1 MANMATHMGV
11 PAIALTTNLTIIT
24 ATSIPKKLHQENY
37 KPFNTTLKSLS
48 KLGKLDEALQLID
61 SEKPKR
67 LEIESCSSYLHACI
81 SAKSLRHGL
90 RLYHQLSDNLLKNP
104 ILKSKF
110 ITLFSVCGQLDEAR
124 KIFEQGLGIGDLPE
138 SVWVAMTIGY
148 LRNDHFKEAL
158 FLYCQMLSQGVD
170 PGNFAFSSALKA
182 CSKLAEIRVG
192 KAIHAQI
199 IKAESEPDQVVYNA
213 LLSLYTQSGCFED
226 ELKVFEGM
234 PDRNIVS
241 WNSMIAGL
249 IKKEKVFE
257 AFKTFRRMQKEGI
270 GFSWISFTTLLPLCA
285 QVTSVYSGKEIH
297 ARILKSNKIPDVL
310 VLNAV
315 MDMYAKCGEITYCRR
330 VFNGIDN
337 KDLTSWNTMLN
348 GCAVNGKIKEAFKLF
363 DEMIGFGI
371 RPDSVTFVTLLSGC
385 SHTGLLLQGKAL
397 FQRMNVEFG
406 IEPNLEH
413 YACLVDLV
421 GRAGRIEE
429 ALQIV
434 EKMPMKPSASIW
446 GSLLNACRLH
456 GYVPVAGVIAKKLFV
471 MEPENSGNYVM
482 LSNVYANASM
492 WKEVN
497 MMRELMEKKGMKKEV
512 GCSWI
517 QVKDKVH
524 TFVAGGGLEFRN
536 SDKYKKVQGTLME
549 ALTKSGYEP
558 DIGVVLHNVDEEVK
572 ADWVCG
578 HSEKLATVFGLI
590 HCGSRMP
597 IRITKN
603 LRICADCHTWM
614 KFVSDITKR
623 KIILRDTN
631 RFHHFDDG
639 SCSCKDYW

>member
-1 MANMATHMGV
+1 MGV
-11 PAIALTTNLTIIT
+11 PAIALSTNLTAIT
-24 ATSIPKKLHQENY
+24 ATSIPKKVQLETQRR
-37 KPFNTTLKSLS
+37 FNTTLKSLS
-48 KLGKLDEALQLID
+48 KAGKLDEALRLID
-61 SEKPKR
+61 SQKPKQ

-90 RLYHQLSDNLLKNP
+90 RLYHQLSENLLKNP

-124 KIFEQGLGIGDLPE
+124 RIFELGLGIEDLPE
-138 SVWVAMTIGY
+138 SIWVSMTIGY
-148 LRNDHFKEAL
+148 LRNGHFKEAL
-158 FLYCQMLSQGVD
+158 LLYCQMLSQGID

-182 CSKLAEIRVG
+182 CSKLGEIRVG
-192 KAIHAQI
+192 KSVHAQI
-199 IKAESEPDQVVYNA
+199 VKAESKPDQVVYNA
-213 LLSLYTQSGCFED
+213 LLRLYTESGCFED
-226 ELKVFEGM
+226 ELKVFEEM

-241 WNSMIAGL
+241 WNSKIAGL
-249 IKKEKVFE
+249 VKKEKVFE
-257 AFKTFRRMQKEGI
+257 AFETFRRMQKEGV
-270 GFSWISFTTLLPLCA
+270 GFSWISFNTLLPICA

-297 ARILKSNKIPDVL
+297 AQILKSNKIPDVL
-310 VLNAV
+310 VLNAL
-315 MDMYAKCGEITYCRR
+315 MDMYAKCGEITCCRR
-330 VFNGIDN
+330 VFEGIDN

-348 GCAVNGKIKEAFKLF
+348 GFAVNGEIKEALKLF
-363 DEMIGFGI
+363 EEMVGFRI
-371 RPDSVTFVTLLSGC
+371 QPDNVTFVTLLSGC
-385 SHTGLLLQGKAL
+385 SHAGLLLQGKAL
-397 FQRMNVEFG
+397 FQRMNAEFR

-413 YACLVDLV
+413 YACLVDLL

-434 EKMPMKPSASIW
+434 KKMPMKPSASIW

-456 GYVPVAGVIAKKLFV
+456 GYLPLAEAIAKELFV
-471 MEPENSGNYVM
+471 IEPENSGNYII

-492 WKEVN
+492 WKEVK
-497 MMRELMEKKGMKKEV
+497 MMRGLMEKKGMKKEV

-524 TFVAGGGLEFRN
+524 TFVAGGGFEFRN
-536 SDKYKKVQGTLME
+536 SDEYKKVQGTLME
-549 ALTKSGYEP
+549 ALRKSGYEP
-558 DIGVVLHNVDEEVK
+558 DIGVVLHNVDKEVK

-603 LRICADCHTWM
+603 LRVCTDCHTWM
-614 KFVSDITKR
+614 KFVSGITKR

>member
-1 MANMATHMGV
+1 MGV
-11 PAIALTTNLTIIT
+11 PAIAIPTNLTTIT
-24 ATSIPKKLHQENY
+24 ATATPKKR
-37 KPFNTTLKSLS
+37 FNTTLKSLS
-48 KLGKLDEALQLID
+48 KLGKFDEALRLID
-61 SEKPKR
+61 SQKPQQ

-124 KIFEQGLGIGDLPE
+124 RIFELGLGIEDLPE
-138 SVWVAMTIGY
+138 SIWVAMTIGY

-158 FLYCQMLSQGVD
+158 LLYCQMLSQGID

-182 CSKLAEIRVG
+182 CSKLGEIRIG
-192 KAIHAQI
+192 KSVHAQI
-199 IKAESEPDQVVYNA
+199 IKAENEPDQVVYNA
-213 LLSLYTQSGCFED
+213 LLRLYTENGCYED
-226 ELKVFEGM
+226 ELKVFEEM

-241 WNSMIAGL
+241 WNSKVAGL

-257 AFKTFRRMQKEGI
+257 AFETFRRMQKEGV
-270 GFSWISFTTLLPLCA
+270 GFSWISFTTLLPICA

-297 ARILKSNKIPDVL
+297 AQILKSNKTPDVL

-315 MDMYAKCGEITYCRR
+315 MDMYAKCGVITYCRR
-330 VFNGIDN
+330 VFDGIDN

-348 GCAVNGKIKEAFKLF
+348 GFAVNGEIKEALKLF
-363 DEMIGFGI
+363 DEMVGFGI
-371 RPDSVTFVTLLSGC
+371 QPDCVTFVTLLSGC
-385 SHTGLLLQGKAL
+385 SHSGLLLQGKAL
-397 FQRMNVEFG
+397 FQRMNTEFG

-413 YACLVDLV
+413 YACLVDLL

-429 ALQIV
+429 ALRIV
-434 EKMPMKPSASIW
+434 KKMPMKPSASIW

-456 GYVPVAGVIAKKLFV
+456 GYVPLAEVIAKELF
-471 MEPENSGNYVM
+471 MIEPENSGNYIM

-492 WKEVN
+492 WKEVK

-524 TFVAGGGLEFRN
+524 TFVAGGGFEFRN
-536 SDKYKKVQGTLME
+536 SDEYKKVQGTLME
-549 ALTKSGYEP
+549 ALRKSGYEP

-590 HCGSRMP
+590 HCGSGMP

-603 LRICADCHTWM
+603 LRVCADCHTWM
-614 KFVSDITKR
+614 KFVSSITKR

>member
-297 ARILKSNKIPDVL
+297 AQILKSNKIPDVL

-330 VFNGIDN
+330 VFNGIEN

-536 SDKYKKVQGTLME
+536 CDKYKKVQGTLME

>member
-24 ATSIPKKLHQENY
+24 ATSIPKKLHQEDY

>member
-297 ARILKSNKIPDVL
+297 AQILKSNKIPDVL